1 MLFDEN
7 EIKNF
12 KILKK
17 IALIF
22 NDLYANKFLVNNTYS
37 RSSKMYINIDNIFKS
52 ISLILIEIDDYLYRT
67 GYTSYGLVDE
77 YESHLNSINFNYFKN
92 DELTNFNNW
101 IELVFNSTASFL
113 KGINDLEEEN
123 KDYHL
128 DVYKVVNKINSF
140 KIKRISNL
148 SMPDFNYNFSEK
160 NNSFIEFDS
169 NGEIIKNLD
178 YNAKEFINKIEDK
191 YEDDFKNSSNSF
203 QLNYEGKLEE
213 FQKLLSSSYSDFK
226 KKSDNLL
233 QKFNDEITLSKLN
246 FKKSVD
252 DEILE
257 FGKKFSK
264 VDTDFKNTVKDFEVL
279 KKFINAKG
287 EKEVTD
293 HYRNKAKW
301 ERITYWLMTL
311 ITFGIIIYSVS
322 MATNGLNEYKSKANI
337 SVEKLLKD
345 FPNQPV
351 EKIEKLFSATQSSA
365 LTYLVLRLLF
375 SILLFSSIIYTSR
388 VAYRAYIHM
397 RHSENM
403 MLKLATLRPFI
414 NQLDESER
422 NQIHKD
428 LVPDYF
434 GKDAGL
440 VDGAS
445 EKFKDLPANV
455 SAVAMKAIEQIG
467 GSTSNNITK
476 ESNTKEPKEAKNL
489 I

>member
-1 MLFDEN
+1 MLFKETEIENLHICRDLAKILNDFYFNEFIENKFYLKDSQYYKKLNDIFLNLHSLIIDFDKFLFEN
-7 EIKNF
+7 EYVSFEFIHKYEKEINIYKFYYTKSKNIYEFRNRIKKFLNETRNF
-12 KILKK
+12 LLNISDIKEYNGDLDLKVSSIFEGISEIDLIDHNEEELSKKNNKSGLIRFIDQNDKSLLINSDLDNKVDNLILNYSN
-17 IALIF
+17 LF
-22 NDLYANKFLVNNTYS
+22 EENNNKF
-37 RSSKMYINIDNIFKS
+37 
-52 ISLILIEIDDYLYRT
+52 E
-67 GYTSYGLVDE
+67 
-77 YESHLNSINFNYFKN
+77 
-92 DELTNFNNW
+92 
-101 IELVFNSTASFL
+101 
-113 KGINDLEEEN
+113 
-123 KDYHL
+123 
-128 DVYKVVNKINSF
+128 
-140 KIKRISNL
+140 
-148 SMPDFNYNFSEK
+148 
-160 NNSFIEFDS
+160 
-169 NGEIIKNLD
+169 
-178 YNAKEFINKIEDK
+178 
-191 YEDDFKNSSNSF
+191 
-203 QLNYEGKLEE
+203 LNYKKKLEE
-213 FQKLLSSSYSDFK
+213 YQDFLSSSHSDFK
-226 KKSDNLL
+226 IKSDNLL

-345 FPNQPV
+345 YPNQPV

-467 GSTSNNITK
+467 GSTSNNSTK